1 MDYRKIK
8 EIMKDRKYTLEELSE
23 LSGIPLSTLSKIT
36 SGITPNPRYDTM
48 AAIAQA
54 LNCSLDEFSE
64 TAPKISYTFK
74 NTLQNSRHF
83 LRTGK
88 ITLPSTSI
96 LNITVCCIKCQ
107 KIKILLKCF
116 EFFNPEV
123 GRVEY
128 SIRITRNL
136 VVDCNSLTAEC
147 TFGIILH
154 TNKLSPS
161 FFKHSILGFQY
172 ADWIQPKNGEI
183 WLFLHNGYLII
194 GRFYR
199 KRNMMLLKSLTDT
212 QHDLV
217 MTDPNDYKRMGRY
230 LGVIPFPE
238 NFSPG

>member
-74 NTLQNSRHF
+74 KYSSKFEALPPYWKNY
-83 LRTGK
+83 
-88 ITLPSTSI
+88 ITF
-96 LNITVCCIKCQ
+96 NIDLEYNRLLHKVSKD
-107 KIKILLKCF
+107 KILLKCF

>member
-1 MDYRKIK
+1 
-8 EIMKDRKYTLEELSE
+8 MKDRKYTLEELSE

-74 NTLQNSRHF
+74 KYSSKFEALPPYWKNY
-83 LRTGK
+83 
-88 ITLPSTSI
+88 ITF
-96 LNITVCCIKCQ
+96 NIDLEYNRLLHKVSKD
-107 KIKILLKCF
+107 KILLKCF

-161 FFKHSILGFQY
+161 F
-172 ADWIQPKNGEI
+172 
-183 WLFLHNGYLII
+183 
-194 GRFYR
+194 
-199 KRNMMLLKSLTDT
+199 
-212 QHDLV
+212 
-217 MTDPNDYKRMGRY
+217 
-230 LGVIPFPE
+230 
-238 NFSPG
+238 